1 MEGEEVVLGFV
12 SGVQVLRGRR
22 QSFAVDPRRTNVAR
36 KGVVR
41 ASVAEDFGEENGV
54 ELDSYDVKGL
64 MVEKIDADLGNGPEI
79 IFSQLASN
87 TQKAILGAAVAGA
100 GLVGYAIV
108 PSKNQVLHVGSGVVA
123 AGAAVA
129 GSSAFLTASK
139 KGSKKVAAQILA
151 SLGPTNPSLRNA
163 LGNAKVE
170 ATADDAEWQLIMRDL
185 YMNFFYQMVSST
197 KGKVFYKEI
206 NQLTALK
213 QSLGLSGPEVGDAHF
228 EVGRQFYRDNIMFL
242 GDPDGGEAADTA
254 QNKLNKL
261 LFLSDRVFTDKEP
274 EEAYMYE
281 TARLRKHFSLEEDEY
296 NSRVS
301 SISEPFY
308 ADCLLF
314 GMNNDSVK
322 QSDLRAVQK
331 LLGVAD
337 SQARKLEKVQYSDY
351 FAELIKE
358 TGEVA
363 AEDAE
368 ELARL
373 QELLNVSSQ
382 EAEDVLRRVAAPEF
396 KANVT
401 AAFDTVFES
410 TDKIGEAAKTLTEEK
425 DKLRVPEDLAADLIG
440 TEAQSRVQP
449 YIDSSVKFL
458 RVSNVFASAKEVVKL
473 LDAVGKIS
481 KFLIAL
487 NPGMNE
493 LDALSMY
500 AKEDGGIR
508 EARQLYSIYLQEL
521 LKAEGKV
528 TDEAKQYL
536 ERLKIILGLSSLD
549 ADEAYRKATGPLFK
563 NQLTSIF
570 KANTFDDAARE
581 KLNGLQNDL
590 TLPDAV
596 AATMKLDAYGD
607 RLASFV
613 KDNRILTN
621 EEGERL
627 SAIRDFLGLDV
638 DEVTEVH
645 NRLCSP
651 VYEQSVIEAMGSTG
665 IIMDNVREALGKLK
679 DRLMLSEETANEILY
694 AVSKGRMKGYA
705 MRALDSLERKRN
717 VRGQT
722 EQRDTGDD
730 PFIKR
735 AGAQL
740 GIDAGGLNVEL
751 HNLVDFYN
759 RNNLMAVSEVSYE
772 EDGET
777 KTKKV
782 AEFPVTLRDVLKM
795 DVLNELYKQ
804 YLIQCFSAKSRE
816 EKERLFAS
824 LDQLGSILGLEQE
837 EVDKIHSDIGSVI
850 YRNYISQQL
859 LVGNLEEKDI
869 EFLASIQKSLAMT
882 PKQCADIMLEAKKS
896 RVAVLLEQTISR
908 QKIFPENARKVRTTA
923 KDLDVDI
930 VKDLGVPNVD
940 RMRTFNV
947 EIDNG
952 IETGEITEDEQGLIR
967 DAKEGWQLSD
977 EDAKTVLLENIEK
990 RTSGLLVQAASSVRQ
1005 GNQDNA
1011 VAEVATLLKF
1021 GRLLPAEVI
1030 LSYSGIAVCR

>member
-1 MEGEEVVLGFV
+1 
-12 SGVQVLRGRR
+12 
-22 QSFAVDPRRTNVAR
+22 
-36 KGVVR
+36 
-41 ASVAEDFGEENGV
+41 
-54 ELDSYDVKGL
+54 
-64 MVEKIDADLGNGPEI
+64 
-79 IFSQLASN
+79 
-87 TQKAILGAAVAGA
+87 
-100 GLVGYAIV
+100 
-108 PSKNQVLHVGSGVVA
+108 
-123 AGAAVA
+123 
-129 GSSAFLTASK
+129 
-139 KGSKKVAAQILA
+139 
-151 SLGPTNPSLRNA
+151 
-163 LGNAKVE
+163 
-170 ATADDAEWQLIMRDL
+170 
-185 YMNFFYQMVSST
+185 
-197 KGKVFYKEI
+197 
-206 NQLTALK
+206 
-213 QSLGLSGPEVGDAHF
+213 
-228 EVGRQFYRDNIMFL
+228 
-242 GDPDGGEAADTA
+242 
-254 QNKLNKL
+254 
-261 LFLSDRVFTDKEP
+261 
-274 EEAYMYE
+274 
-281 TARLRKHFSLEEDEY
+281 
-296 NSRVS
+296 
-301 SISEPFY
+301 
-308 ADCLLF
+308 
-314 GMNNDSVK
+314 
-322 QSDLRAVQK
+322 
-331 LLGVAD
+331 
-337 SQARKLEKVQYSDY
+337 
-351 FAELIKE
+351 
-358 TGEVA
+358 
-363 AEDAE
+363 
-368 ELARL
+368 
-373 QELLNVSSQ
+373 
-382 EAEDVLRRVAAPEF
+382 
-396 KANVT
+396 
-401 AAFDTVFES
+401 
-410 TDKIGEAAKTLTEEK
+410 
-425 DKLRVPEDLAADLIG
+425 
-440 TEAQSRVQP
+440 
-449 YIDSSVKFL
+449 
-458 RVSNVFASAKEVVKL
+458 
-473 LDAVGKIS
+473 
-481 KFLIAL
+481 
-487 NPGMNE
+487 
-493 LDALSMY
+493 
-500 AKEDGGIR
+500 
-508 EARQLYSIYLQEL
+508 
-521 LKAEGKV
+521 
-528 TDEAKQYL
+528 
-536 ERLKIILGLSSLD
+536 
-549 ADEAYRKATGPLFK
+549 
-563 NQLTSIF
+563 
-570 KANTFDDAARE
+570 
-581 KLNGLQNDL
+581 
-590 TLPDAV
+590 
-596 AATMKLDAYGD
+596 
-607 RLASFV
+607 
-613 KDNRILTN
+613 
-621 EEGERL
+621 
-627 SAIRDFLGLDV
+627 
-638 DEVTEVH
+638 
-645 NRLCSP
+645 
-651 VYEQSVIEAMGSTG
+651 MGSTG

>member
-1 MEGEEVVLGFV
+1 
-12 SGVQVLRGRR
+12 
-22 QSFAVDPRRTNVAR
+22 
-36 KGVVR
+36 
-41 ASVAEDFGEENGV
+41 
-54 ELDSYDVKGL
+54 
-64 MVEKIDADLGNGPEI
+64 
-79 IFSQLASN
+79 
-87 TQKAILGAAVAGA
+87 
-100 GLVGYAIV
+100 
-108 PSKNQVLHVGSGVVA
+108 
-123 AGAAVA
+123 
-129 GSSAFLTASK
+129 
-139 KGSKKVAAQILA
+139 
-151 SLGPTNPSLRNA
+151 
-163 LGNAKVE
+163 
-170 ATADDAEWQLIMRDL
+170 
-185 YMNFFYQMVSST
+185 
-197 KGKVFYKEI
+197 
-206 NQLTALK
+206 
-213 QSLGLSGPEVGDAHF
+213 
-228 EVGRQFYRDNIMFL
+228 
-242 GDPDGGEAADTA
+242 
-254 QNKLNKL
+254 
-261 LFLSDRVFTDKEP
+261 
-274 EEAYMYE
+274 
-281 TARLRKHFSLEEDEY
+281 
-296 NSRVS
+296 
-301 SISEPFY
+301 
-308 ADCLLF
+308 
-314 GMNNDSVK
+314 
-322 QSDLRAVQK
+322 
-331 LLGVAD
+331 
-337 SQARKLEKVQYSDY
+337 
-351 FAELIKE
+351 
-358 TGEVA
+358 
-363 AEDAE
+363 
-368 ELARL
+368 
-373 QELLNVSSQ
+373 
-382 EAEDVLRRVAAPEF
+382 
-396 KANVT
+396 
-401 AAFDTVFES
+401 
-410 TDKIGEAAKTLTEEK
+410 
-425 DKLRVPEDLAADLIG
+425 
-440 TEAQSRVQP
+440 
-449 YIDSSVKFL
+449 
-458 RVSNVFASAKEVVKL
+458 
-473 LDAVGKIS
+473 
-481 KFLIAL
+481 
-487 NPGMNE
+487 MNE

-1021 GRLLPAEVI
+1021 GRLLPAEVASPVVSDAEKQELLLLYQASLI
-1030 LSYSGIAVCR
+1030 SDSAMTEKSKGDIDLLTTMLGISDEVMQGA